1 MAFTL
6 PIRYTDTPDTR
17 VLDLEKNGAPG
28 VPVLGLTRIS
38 RLTTP
43 VLEHVHPGVLE
54 FGLCLRGAL
63 TLNSSGQTHTV
74 MPGNIYVNQPGIP
87 HRLTVQPRGLSIY
100 WMHVKLVKACEKR
113 GLLKLPPR
121 ESKTICDRLSTLP
134 PVVST
139 DTRHVR
145 QAFTRLFQQYESA
158 SGTYR
163 NLCIRQT
170 CITLLIELLECTAP
184 RNMPTGSERLD
195 AVIARIR
202 RQPESDCRIDDLAR
216 EAALSPTHF
225 INQFKQVT
233 GLPPIHF
240 LLECRIDKAKCL
252 LSSTSRP
259 ITVIAI
265 SLGFSSSQHFSNQF
279 RRATGMTPRAWRA
292 RGELPD

>member
-38 RLTTP
+38 RLTNP

-63 TLNSSGQTHTV
+63 TLNSGGQTHTV

-87 HRLTVQPRGLSIY
+87 HRLTIQPRGLSIY
-100 WMHVKLVKACEKR
+100 WMHVKLDKTSGKR
-113 GLLKLPPR
+113 GLLKLPPQ
-121 ESKTICDRLSTLP
+121 ESKTICERLMTLP

-145 QAFTRLFQQYESA
+145 QAFTRLFQQYESTPGA
-158 SGTYR
+158 YR
-163 NLCIRQT
+163 NVCIRQT

-184 RNMPTGSERLD
+184 RNMPTGTQRLD
-195 AVIARIR
+195 SVIARMR
-202 RQPESDCRIDDLAR
+202 RNPERDCRIDDLAR

-225 INQFKQVT
+225 INQFKQIT

-240 LLECRIDKAKCL
+240 LLECRIEKAKGL
-252 LSSTSRP
+252 LRSTSRT
-259 ITVIAI
+259 ITAIAM

-292 RGELPD
+292 RGAVHD